1 MEVIDSDNIKRL
13 KEARKIIDDL
23 QRRLYRAENCMDDL
37 TRAIEIAQYTKQY
50 HATEPF
56 VADATRLL
64 EDRLVIPD
72 ADQSNA
78 KYTVVEGSIDQEV
91 FDDLSD
97 TLSKKGVTSTGST
110 QIGIDR
116 DLKAT
121 GNTVRNAEVRGS

>member
-1 MEVIDSDNIKRL
+1 MEVIDSDKIKKL
-13 KEARKIIDDL
+13 KDARKIIDDL

-37 TRAIEIAQYTKQY
+37 SRAIEIAQYTKQY

-64 EDRLVIPD
+64 EDRLVIPE

-78 KYTVVEGSIDQEV
+78 KYTVVEGSIDKEV

-97 TLSKKGVTSTGST
+97 TLKEKGVYSVGST
-110 QIGIDR
+110 QIAIDK
-116 DLKAT
+116 DLQAV
-121 GNTVRNAEVRGS
+121 GETVRNAKVR